1 MDTLW
6 CEGGGRFE
14 NGSKLENLFLK
25 LGLAASQN
33 PYLLNDLLKSEG
45 SSFEKLTH
53 EVYIYHFAVPFSLT
67 VMFSFQHYSLIYVS
81 KNIRTVLQCGD
92 GVDSPLRQRVL

>member
-1 MDTLW
+1 V
-6 CEGGGRFE
+6 
-14 NGSKLENLFLK
+14 K

-53 EVYIYHFAVPFSLT
+53 EIYIYHFILGKEL
-67 VMFSFQHYSLIYVS
+67 YSVTFTYC
-81 KNIRTVLQCGD
+81 TVLIPTLQSHLCE
-92 GVDSPLRQRVL
+92 

>member
-1 MDTLW
+1 MGTLW

-14 NGSKLENLFLK
+14 NGSELENLFVK

-45 SSFEKLTH
+45 SSFKKLTRNLY
-53 EVYIYHFAVPFSLT
+53 VYITLP
-67 VMFSFQHYSLIYVS
+67 
-81 KNIRTVLQCGD
+81 
-92 GVDSPLRQRVL
+92 

>member
-1 MDTLW
+1 V
-6 CEGGGRFE
+6 
-14 NGSKLENLFLK
+14 K

-53 EVYIYHFAVPFSLT
+53 EVNT
-67 VMFSFQHYSLIYVS
+67 VRGYTRKRIV
-81 KNIRTVLQCGD
+81 QCYFG
-92 GVDSPLRQRVL
+92 LL